1 MGVTIF
7 VLVSGYFGIRLR
19 VSKII
24 WLWSLMFFYSL
35 VIFAIQCYTSE
46 IPLPDNYE
54 NAKEFLKN
62 LYTAI
67 TPVTSNRWWFCSS
80 YFILMMLAP
89 LLSKACN
96 NISKQSFQYLLGV
109 LLFFYSISPT
119 FLMHSLTY
127 TLGGKCTETI
137 ILAYLIGR
145 YIARFGYPAC
155 IQQHYRTIFIG
166 CFSVIFVVDFFVM
179 DPLFMARDHNLFII
193 IGAITTVYFF
203 GTLHFSSEN
212 VSKAICYISTLVF
225 PFYLLNHFL
234 INQLEFQYARLSE
247 SYKYLPIY
255 LLVQCEIVIISL
267 TIEFIRRKLMDK
279 TIKDLSQRF
288 ESRISNKLNLNNI

>member
-1 MGVTIF
+1 MSTTPQTQSNSRQANYELLRIYAILLISLMHGISSAYASVNLVNSIAHVSINAIGNMGVTIF

-179 DPLFMARDHNLFII
+179 DPLFMAE
-193 IGAITTVYFF
+193 TT
-203 GTLHFSSEN
+203 TCS
-212 VSKAICYISTLVF
+212 
-225 PFYLLNHFL
+225 
-234 INQLEFQYARLSE
+234 LS
-247 SYKYLPIY
+247 
-255 LLVQCEIVIISL
+255 
-267 TIEFIRRKLMDK
+267 
-279 TIKDLSQRF
+279 
-288 ESRISNKLNLNNI
+288 